1 MRLSAEASGR
11 VCRKMASHCRRASGC
26 DPAWVDGGRWV
37 ERGELE
43 DALVGER
50 KHGGSGELGGG
61 GGAQHTARAVS
72 AAGGA
77 DRGFSAPS
85 PRTLPRGSSHASAS
99 ALPPLPEM
107 PAELSA
113 ELPRDD
119 GGGDDE
125 AGGGG
130 L

>member
-1 MRLSAEASGR
+1 VPQDGESLPAGQRLRPG
-11 VCRKMASHCRRASGC
+11 MGGRRAL
-26 DPAWVDGGRWV
+26 GGG
-37 ERGELE
+37 GELE